1 MVAVS
6 GTTTTDDR
14 AERRRRRLREEL
26 TDVGFDVPDGL
37 PGELLLGEIDYAR
50 HPPRHEGTFPSYGAL
65 LCTEAVP
72 DLAPYDRYGTGETSV
87 DTLRRLADGRQSFVL
102 VEGDRVEVAV
112 LDEPHDR
119 EVELVRLHRAFPGIM
134 IVQRLTD
141 GQVRVLG
148 ARTILT
154 WDGAH
159 WWAKP
164 YAETYLASV
173 AASVPGC
180 SQMILRAVLEFCVHT
195 MSPSRAGATLVWQ
208 LDRDDGD
215 LADEPGEEF
224 HHLRGTEESVRLPR
238 LSLLDAG
245 THGAVRQLLTQVDGA
260 TVVDAD
266 GNLRATGLHL
276 TASVDAQR
284 LVAVPRGRGTRHT
297 AAQRY
302 SFDEERTVV
311 FVVSADGPVSVFSD
325 GARIAA
331 IDAGHV
337 GMVGVDPNAPTD
349 GVVSTTCTRC
359 TRRLYVRRAPGT
371 LALDDDV
378 TDVIDDGVA
387 PVARITCPVCGTTAT
402 IVGAVE
408 GAPARVVKRR
418 G

>member
-6 GTTTTDDR
+6 GTTTTTDR
-14 AERRRRRLREEL
+14 ADRRRRRLREEL
-26 TDVGFDVPDGL
+26 ADVGFVVPEGL
-37 PGELLLGEIDYAR
+37 DGELLLGEIDYAR
-50 HPPRHEGTFPSYGAL
+50 HPPRHEGMFPSYGAL
-65 LCTEAVP
+65 LCADAVP
-72 DLAPYDRYGTGETSV
+72 DLAPYDRYGTGATSV

-112 LDEPHDR
+112 LDEPHER
-119 EVELVRLHRAFPGIM
+119 EVELVRLHRAFPGIT

-148 ARTILT
+148 PDVILN

-159 WWAKP
+159 WWTKP
-164 YAETYLASV
+164 YAESYLAGV
-173 AASVPGC
+173 GASVPGC
-180 SQMILRAVLEFCVHT
+180 SQMILRAILEFCVHT
-195 MSPSRAGATLVWQ
+195 MSPSRAGAMLVWQ
-208 LDRDDGD
+208 LDRDDAEV
-215 LADEPGEEF
+215 ADEPGEET

-276 TASVDAQR
+276 AASVDAQR

-297 AAQRY
+297 AAQRF

-331 IDAGHV
+331 IDAL
-337 GMVGVDPNAPTD
+337 D
-349 GVVSTTCTRC
+349 GEPAGTEAGSQFDGAVQTTCSRC
-359 TRRLYVRRAPGT
+359 ARRLSVRRAVGAIAIDDELP
-371 LALDDDV
+371 ALDV
-378 TDVIDDGVA
+378 EVA
-387 PVARITCPVCGTTAT
+387 PVARITCPVCGTSAT
-402 IVGAVE
+402 IVGAAE
-408 GAPARVVKRR
+408 GAAARVVKRR
-418 G
+418 S